1 MLWSKIIWKFKTRH
15 FLNFIQITGFL
26 IQGNYDFTLSTF
38 QRRTY
43 IWVVVRLWLSCIN
56 NIWDVYLY
64 DNFGCFEMLT
74 SYMTWRCFCF
84 LVIWYMW
91 MFFSESI
98 WAHSTRHIYWKFCV
112 HFWDMNKMSANR
124 FDMCFWRPSIFLIDH
139 PTHTGSCLSAVFI
152 WFQAHVYLPI
162 HTSTWRNLIPS
173 QH

>member
-15 FLNFIQITGFL
+15 FMNFIQITGFL
-26 IQGNYDFTLSTF
+26 IQGNYDFTFSVLF
-38 QRRTY
+38 ELLQGY
-43 IWVVVRLWLSCIN
+43 DWVVSIIFEMFIYVTILVVLKCWRL
-56 NIWDVYLY
+56 IWHEDASVSSLF
-64 DNFGCFEMLT
+64 DICGCFSPKVFE
-74 SYMTWRCFCF
+74 R
-84 LVIWYMW
+84 I
-91 MFFSESI
+91 
-98 WAHSTRHIYWKFCV
+98 AHDTFIENFA
-112 HFWDMNKMSANR
+112 FIWDMNKMSGNR